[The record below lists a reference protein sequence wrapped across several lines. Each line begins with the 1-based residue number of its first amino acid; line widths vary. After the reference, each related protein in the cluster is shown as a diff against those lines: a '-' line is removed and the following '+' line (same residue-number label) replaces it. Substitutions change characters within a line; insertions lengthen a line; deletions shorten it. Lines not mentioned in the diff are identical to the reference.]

1 MKIPPGESLPHKM
14 TCARGVEFARCL
26 TMKLC
31 LVVSP
36 WFASCRN
43 AVRRLDAG
51 YWNNGVAIVVVAGS
65 LALGPLPGHAQT
77 IPIPVPNGSFESPTV
92 PAGFPASP
100 QIDSWIKLPQPPE
113 VSLPGGM
120 EWTQLTGIFP
130 NSPPESP
137 DHISNADGDQVG
149 YVFALP
155 GVGLYQDLDVTY
167 QAGLSYHLTL
177 GMLGGGLIAEGDS
190 FQISLFYRDDA
201 SLAVPL
207 AVSPVVFSFE
217 EFPTSTFLIEQGVS
231 VAEVQSDDAWVGRNI
246 GIQFL
251 STSGEGAGYWDIDN
265 VRLTAV
271 PEPGTWALLALGAGA
286 LALARKRRRLS

>member
-1 MKIPPGESLPHKM
+1 M
-14 TCARGVEFARCL
+14 TCAREVEFARCG

-31 LVVSP
+31 FVVSP
-36 WFASCRN
+36 LFGSSRS
-43 AVRRLDAG
+43 AVGRLDG
-51 YWNNGVAIVVVAGS
+51 RFWKVGVAIVIVACG
-65 LALGPLPGHAQT
+65 LALGTPAGHAQI

-113 VSLPGGM
+113 VTVPGGM
-120 EWTQLTGIFP
+120 EWEQLTGIFP

-137 DHISNADGDQVG
+137 DHITNVDGDQVG
-149 YVFALP
+149 YLFALP

-190 FQISLFYRDDA
+190 FEISLFYRDDA
-201 SLAVPL
+201 NVAMPL
-207 AVSPVVFSFE
+207 AISPVVFTFE
-217 EFPTSTFLIEQGVS
+217 EFTTTTLLIDQGVS
-231 VAEVQSDDAWVGRNI
+231 LAEVQSDDAWVNRNI

-286 LALARKRRRLS
+286 LALAQKRRRLP